1 MSNKKWH
8 FRDYCFGS
16 ILIILIGYGGFLL
29 YMKDAPQR
37 DRTERLK
44 NKIERLEKELSVA
57 ETAVRQKAAELGI
70 EPKVHSYRGIMD
82 KDGKEFYPD
91 NSPSLDQLSD
101 IFHPPSPDSPEGKL
115 TDKQRDDYRRLVDE
129 YNRISKE
136 LTDTR
141 LKR

>member
-29 YMKDAPQR
+29 YMKDAPKR
-37 DRTERLK
+37 DKTERLT
-44 NKIERLEKELSVA
+44 NTIERLEKELRVA

-70 EPKVHSYRGIMD
+70 EPKFHSYRVITD

-101 IFHPPSPDSPEGKL
+101 IFHPPSPDSQEGKL
-115 TDKQRDDYRRLVDE
+115 TDKQRDDYRRLVDD
-129 YNRISKE
+129 YNRISND
-136 LTDTR
+136 LT
-141 LKR
+141 LVKLEQ